1 MSMNLDD
8 IWETFCASL
17 PPELRPMATDLPH
30 RLSLVPVPGIPW
42 SRVFKNEFT
51 LAAPSFLAAAMP
63 DVPSKTVTHAAT
75 AHMLAII
82 DAFAT
87 DRLLDRQILGS
98 IELMRLLDSMRTY
111 RDRAIAQITGGNGSV
126 YRDAE
131 TASTSAIHTERV
143 LLEQAFPLSFF
154 DYAYL
159 SRDKQA
165 PALPAPL
172 ALARAAGWNERRV
185 LAVRRVVEG
194 ILLGLQFFDDAV
206 DWEED
211 WMAGRA
217 WAVSLSRSE
226 HGRVQ
231 AAGPR
236 ESIRQQVHESG
247 VVAKM
252 VDMARRTYR
261 DARRL
266 ASALGAVHLA
276 NWVRSQEAIMADA
289 AHNEA
294 KSAGYVVRAH
304 QLSNWVTEVLG

>member
-1 MSMNLDD
+1 MNLDD
-8 IWETFCASL
+8 IWATFCSDA
-17 PPELRPMATDLPH
+17 PTELRPIATDLPH

-51 LAAPSFLAAAMP
+51 LAAPTFFAAAMP
-63 DVPSKTVTHAAT
+63 DVPSETVAHAAT

-87 DRLLDRQILGS
+87 DRLLDRQIRGS
-98 IELMRLLDSMRTY
+98 IELMRLLECMRAY
-111 RDRAIAQITGGNGSV
+111 RDRAIAQVTGGNGGV

-143 LLEQAFPLSFF
+143 LLEQALPLSFV

-172 ALARAAGWNERRV
+172 ALARAAGWDERRV

-194 ILLGLQFFDDAV
+194 VLLGLQFFDDAV

-211 WMAGRA
+211 WMGGRA
-217 WAVSLSRSE
+217 WAVSLSR
-226 HGRVQ
+226 
-231 AAGPR
+231 AAPGSTRPADRPR
-236 ESIRQQVHESG
+236 ESVRQQVHDSG
-247 VVAKM
+247 VVANM
-252 VDMARRTYR
+252 VDMARRHYR
-261 DARRL
+261 EARRL
-266 ASALGAVHLA
+266 AFALGAIHLA
-276 NWVRSQEAIMADA
+276 NWVRSQEALMADA
-289 AHNEA
+289 AHKEA
-294 KSAGYVVRAH
+294 TSAGYVVRAH
-304 QLSNWVTEVLG
+304 QLSNWATEVLG

>member
-1 MSMNLDD
+1 
-8 IWETFCASL
+8 
-17 PPELRPMATDLPH
+17 MARDLAH

-51 LAAPSFLAAAMP
+51 LAAPTFFAAAMP
-63 DVPSKTVTHAAT
+63 DLPGETVAFAAT

-87 DRLLDRQILGS
+87 DRLLDRQIQGS
-98 IELMRLLDSMRTY
+98 IELMQLLESIRSH
-111 RDRAIAQITGGNGSV
+111 RDRAIAHVTGGKSPV
-126 YRDAE
+126 YREAE

-143 LLEQAFPLSFF
+143 LLEQALPLSFV

-172 ALARAAGWNERRV
+172 ALARAAGWDERRV

-206 DWEED
+206 DWEDD
-211 WMAGRA
+211 WMGGRA
-217 WAVSLSRSE
+217 WAVSLSRGDRIAE
-226 HGRVQ
+226 NPGRD
-231 AAGPR
+231 
-236 ESIRQQVHESG
+236 SIRQQVHKSG
-247 VVAKM
+247 VVADM
-252 VDMARRTYR
+252 VNMARRYYR
-261 DARRL
+261 EARRL
-266 ASALGAVHLA
+266 ASALGAVRLA
-276 NWVRSQEAIMADA
+276 NWVASQEAIMADA
-289 AHNEA
+289 AHKEA

-304 QLSNWVTEVLG
+304 QLSNWATEVLG